1 MLEFALGIRRKIG
14 YWLSG
19 YRFRPSGGFHGP
31 LADKGKVLLVA
42 DVTSEKARDAVSGL
56 KTELKR
62 ICPKAQLNIA
72 GFYNKEKGVTYNL
85 ISDDKVK
92 YFTEDSF
99 SFFFQFKDEDVK
111 SLLTSGYD
119 MAIFFTGQDKEL
131 LRIGIGEID
140 RHVVGRYRFSRHKA
154 RFVAVIACPKGQRQS
169 NSGHHEFHICFHI
182 IRCFAY

>member
-72 GFYNKEKGVTYNL
+72 GFYNKEKGVTYNF

-119 MAIFFTGQDKEL
+119 MAIFFTGQDNIMLDYASSFVVADLRLGWTGSYLDKIGL
-131 LRIGIGEID
+131 LN
-140 RHVVGRYRFSRHKA
+140 FS
-154 RFVAVIACPKGQRQS
+154 
-169 NSGHHEFHICFHI
+169 I
-182 IRCFAY
+182 IRDSDLNVSVRNIIENLKMIFK